1 MTYNKATL
9 ETELSKLTGKQIAE
23 IYYYDRYEFFES
35 FTQLNAQM
43 QCVLLKGIL
52 LKTAG
57 GLFFNIQDTDYYP
70 DLSLGGMYAVEVQN
84 PVNPPDRKNH
94 INGKQWLKYKDSEIT
109 AFRVHEIKHATA
121 AETYTV
127 PLGISLDFKNGETL
141 HIYNA
146 FVEDYNGSTRR
157 YELSRGES
165 LTFFFD
171 TKTLQSY
178 PELADGLVVEVE
190 DFE

>member
-1 MTYNKATL
+1 MSYNKEAQ
-9 ETELSKLTGKQIAE
+9 EQELSKLIGKQIAE
-23 IYYYDRYEFFES
+23 IYYYDRYEFFET
-35 FTQLNAQM
+35 FNQLTDKM
-43 QCVLLKGIL
+43 QCVLLSGIL
-52 LKTAG
+52 LKTADG
-57 GLFFNIQDTDYYP
+57 HFFNIQDTDYFP
-70 DLSLGGMYAVEVQN
+70 DLTLGGMYAGEVQN

-94 INGKQWLKYKDSEIT
+94 INGKQWLKYHNSEIT
-109 AFRVHEIKHATA
+109 AFRLHEIKHTTPTD
-121 AETYTV
+121 TYTV

-178 PELADGLVVEVE
+178 PELADGLVVEIE